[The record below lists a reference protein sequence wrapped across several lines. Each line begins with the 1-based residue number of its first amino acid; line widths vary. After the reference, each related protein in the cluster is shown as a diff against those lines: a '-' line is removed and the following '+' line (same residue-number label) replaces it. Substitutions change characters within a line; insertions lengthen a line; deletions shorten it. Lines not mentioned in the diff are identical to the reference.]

1 MMTLDDVFEDLTSGE
16 DQVAE
21 AAAQKIRASGSTALP
36 RLKDLLR
43 AQEPN
48 VRWWAVRT
56 LAQFENSKIA
66 ELLQSALQ
74 DPDLSVRQCAALA
87 LRHQPSAKAI
97 PDLISFLGN
106 EDQLLARLAG
116 DALIANGEN
125 AVPALLEVM
134 QNGPQLARLGAVRA
148 LALIGDQ
155 RSIPALFDALDSP
168 SAIVEYW
175 ADQGLERMGV
185 GMIFYKPGG

>member
-1 MMTLDDVFEDLTSGE
+1 MVTLEDLFEELTSGE

-36 RLKDLLR
+36 RLKDLLH

-56 LAQFENSKIA
+56 LAQFENPGVA

-87 LRHQPSAKAI
+87 LRHQPATKPI
-97 PDLISFLGN
+97 PDLISLLGD
-106 EDQLLARLAG
+106 EDPLLARLAG
-116 DALIANGEN
+116 DALIANGES

-134 QNGPQLARLGAVRA
+134 EKGPQAARLGAVRA
-148 LALIGDQ
+148 LALIGDE

-185 GMIFYKPGG
+185 GMVFYKPGV